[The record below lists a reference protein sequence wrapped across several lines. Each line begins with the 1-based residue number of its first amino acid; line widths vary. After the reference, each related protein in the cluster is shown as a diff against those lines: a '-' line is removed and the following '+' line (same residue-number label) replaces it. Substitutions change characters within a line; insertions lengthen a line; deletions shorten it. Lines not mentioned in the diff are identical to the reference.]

1 MEVEQLTYPQALEV
15 LRAAYEHEKIQLT
28 AQISTLQV
36 ANNQLEIKIHKQQ
49 EKIDTLERKIK
60 KIPEPYPYTHPIRD
74 MPIST
79 RIKRSESNA

>member
-15 LRAAYEHEKIQLT
+15 LRAAYEHEKIQL
-28 AQISTLQV
+28 
-36 ANNQLEIKIHKQQ
+36 KIQKQQ

-60 KIPEPYPYTHPIRD
+60 KIPEPHPYTHPIRD